1 MKVAFLFFL
10 TALVGGTILESWSAS
25 PAPTSSP
32 VWFTEQITLASVDS
46 NNFITGGQAGH
57 ATVTILEFY
66 SKLLC
71 EEWLAANG
79 YLRSGV
85 DVPLGTGSY
94 FARVGALFSECRQ
107 K

>member
-1 MKVAFLFFL
+1 MKVAFLLFL
-10 TALVGGTILESWSAS
+10 TTLLGGTILESWSAS
-25 PAPTSSP
+25 PTPTSSP
-32 VWFTEQITLASVDS
+32 VWFTEQITIASVDS

-57 ATVTILEFY
+57 ATVTVLEFS
-66 SKLLC
+66 SKVLC